1 MSGILDIK
9 EALKMAAKDGS
20 EAHFIL
26 CTVSSVDTTK
36 KACVCEPVS
45 GGADLMGV
53 KLMAENQTGFYII
66 PKVNSHVVVCVQN
79 NLSFV
84 TMFSEVQEIQL
95 NGDNYDGLV
104 KIQELVDKLNN
115 LENAF
120 NQHLVLYNA
129 HTHAG
134 VTSGASSTSPP
145 AAIDTNV
152 LTPTVQTEL
161 ENLTVKH
168 GDGN

>member
-1 MSGILDIK
+1 MEEIK
-9 EALKMAAKDGS
+9 DAIRALSRTGNEAS
-20 EAHFIL
+20 FIL
-26 CTVSSVDTTK
+26 CTVESVDSTK
-36 KACVCEPVS
+36 KTCVCEPVT
-45 GGADLMGV
+45 GGAELMGV
-53 KLMAENQTGFYII
+53 KLMAKNQTGFYII
-66 PKVNSHVVVCVQN
+66 PKVDSQVVVCVQGD
-79 NLSFV
+79 LSYV
-84 TMFSEVQEIQL
+84 SMFGEVDEIQL

-145 AAIDTNV
+145 AAVDTNV
-152 LTPTVQTEL
+152 LTPTIQTEL